1 MDKEL
6 KEAFDRFVEFG
17 EILDRRTRQYLVQ
30 YLHHRL
36 DPEAEVPREI
46 DDRYFH
52 YFRGAFDDLLLQPDV
67 QEVMGDNEAL
77 SQQVVL
83 DTLFWLRNV
92 WKKIETKNPF
102 HEEKERLESW
112 AVTTMEHF
120 VPRWPYMLNY
130 LEGKY
135 PKDRLNPDFFRE
147 KFKSIIRGREHHE
160 LTGQE
165 KEELDRSLTD
175 VLRQWDALLQAAI
188 FQWQISKLEEHKN
201 EYGSTLQAKAI
212 EYAKLQKLVSP
223 FMEYV
228 GRYWDMS
235 RALWKQTSFDVM
247 EKYDDLLKR
256 EDQLKRLADLLGK
269 MREAENELEEEVFE
283 KTVIHQ
289 DWVADPMLKSEITG
303 VHESDD
309 LNSLLS
315 SEVGLLSREDTELA
329 FLKKYADKNLLTLKY
344 EDKQLNERSE
354 KKTEVYQKVRLKEKG
369 PFIICVDTSGSM
381 EGEPEHIAKILCFG
395 ILKMAAKEDRQAYL
409 INFSTH
415 IETLDLLN
423 LADSVD
429 KVAAFLRMSFHGG
442 TDVSLPLYEA
452 IRQLDRFEYK
462 HADVLVISDFIMYR
476 MDDEL
481 TKLMA
486 HHQQNQGTQFH
497 SLTLSEYGNE
507 RIIDRFD
514 NNWLYDPREKGI
526 MKSLYKDVKG
536 IAERRI

>member
-30 YLHHRL
+30 YLHHRI
-36 DPEAEVPREI
+36 DTEVEVPEEI
-46 DDRYFH
+46 DDRYYH
-52 YFRGAFDDLLLQPDV
+52 YFRGAFDDLLLNPEV
-67 QEVMGDNEAL
+67 AEVMGENEAL
-77 SQQVVL
+77 SRQVVL
-83 DTLFWLRNV
+83 DTLYWLRNV
-92 WKKIETKNPF
+92 WKKVETKNPY
-102 HEEKERLESW
+102 HEEQERLESW
-112 AVTTMEHF
+112 SVTTLEHF
-120 VPRWPYMLNY
+120 VPRYPYLLNY
-130 LEGKY
+130 LDGKY
-135 PKDRLNPDFFRE
+135 PLERLNPDFFRE
-147 KFKSIIRGREHHE
+147 KFKSLIRGREHYT
-160 LTGQE
+160 LSDTGM
-165 KEELDRSLTD
+165 EEIDRVLTD
-175 VLRQWDALLQAAI
+175 LLRQWDALLQARV
-188 FQWQISKLEEHKN
+188 FQWQISRLEEHKN
-201 EYGSTLQAKAI
+201 EYGSTLTAKAR

-235 RALWKQTSFDVM
+235 RALWKQTSFNVL
-247 EKYDDLLKR
+247 EKYDELLKQ
-256 EDQLKRLADLLGK
+256 EEQLQHLADLLGK

-283 KTVIHQ
+283 RTVIHQ
-289 DWVADPMLKSEITG
+289 DWVPDPAQKSEIQG

-309 LNSLLS
+309 LSNMLS

-329 FLKKYADKNLLTLKY
+329 FLKKYADKNLLTLQY
-344 EDKQLNERSE
+344 RDERLDERSE

-369 PFIICVDTSGSM
+369 PFIVCVDTSGSM

-395 ILKMAAKEDRQAYL
+395 ILKMAAKDDRQAYL
-409 INFSTH
+409 INFSNN

-429 KVAAFLRMSFHGG
+429 RVAAFLQMSFHGG

-452 IRQLDRFEYK
+452 IRQLDRYEYK

-481 TKLMA
+481 MKLMA
-486 HHQQNQGTQFH
+486 HHQQNKGTQFH
-497 SLTLSEYGNE
+497 SLTLSDYGND

-514 NNWLYDPREKGI
+514 NNWLYDPHEKGI
-526 MKSLYKDVKG
+526 MKTLYQEVKG
-536 IAERRI
+536 VVERGI